1 MNHIYQWNKK
11 SSPYNSLNIYAKYL
25 GTLIEK
31 IWGIEST
38 YIYPDTDNYI
48 DIIKEATQ
56 EKSTS
61 IIFWHYGV
69 FDPNIKYIEDYSKV
83 VFIYHNITPAKYFWL
98 TNPLSSLRA
107 IGTYIQLL
115 LLPRKANWITVS
127 DFNRICLKP
136 FGFKR
141 IESCPLIPYNVSN
154 RKYSK
159 NTECT
164 LLYVGRIIEN
174 KNCINL
180 LLYIKRLA
188 KMYNKTIRF
197 IIVGECTTSNFYKLY
212 FQKVL
217 GKLQKID
224 NLKLEWIANVDTE
237 KLHELYQSCWLYV
250 STSLHEGLGM
260 PVCEAIL
267 HGTPA
272 IYMECGGQESVLNSL
287 GMIPLGNSNKF
298 ADKVLELISDENKRN
313 SLLEAQISEL
323 KKKDWPKSR
332 AIVSEI
338 YGKYI
343 ISD

>member
-1 MNHIYQWNKK
+1 
-11 SSPYNSLNIYAKYL
+11 
-25 GTLIEK
+25 
-31 IWGIEST
+31 
-38 YIYPDTDNYI
+38 
-48 DIIKEATQ
+48 
-56 EKSTS
+56 
-61 IIFWHYGV
+61 
-69 FDPNIKYIEDYSKV
+69 
-83 VFIYHNITPAKYFWL
+83 
-98 TNPLSSLRA
+98 
-107 IGTYIQLL
+107 
-115 LLPRKANWITVS
+115 
-127 DFNRICLKP
+127 
-136 FGFKR
+136 
-141 IESCPLIPYNVSN
+141 
-154 RKYSK
+154 
-159 NTECT
+159 
-164 LLYVGRIIEN
+164 
-174 KNCINL
+174 
-180 LLYIKRLA
+180 
-188 KMYNKTIRF
+188 MYNKTIRF
-197 IIVGECTTSNFYKLY
+197 IIVGECTTSNFYKIY

-217 GKLQKID
+217 GELQKID
-224 NLKLEWIANVDTE
+224 NLRLEWIANVDTE

-332 AIVSEI
+332 AIVSEV